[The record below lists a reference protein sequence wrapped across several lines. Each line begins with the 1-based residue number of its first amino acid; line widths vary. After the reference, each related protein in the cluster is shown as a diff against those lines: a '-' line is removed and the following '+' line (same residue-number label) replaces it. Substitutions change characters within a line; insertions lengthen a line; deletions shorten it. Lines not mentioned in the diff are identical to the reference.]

1 MRINNKTAPWMKI
14 IITRMRITP
23 AARATEEKAT
33 EVVIEEENEAIRT
46 INQLAQEVVLLVSDA
61 V

>member
-1 MRINNKTAPWMKI
+1 
-14 IITRMRITP
+14 MRITP

-33 EVVIEEENEAIRT
+33 EVVIKEENEAIKT
-46 INQLAQEVVLLVSDA
+46 INQLAQAAALPVLVA